1 MNNQKLNL
9 KMIARIAGLLYL
21 INAITG
27 AFGIIV
33 IPAKLIVPDNVAAT
47 VHNIISNEF
56 LFRCGILSS
65 FVSQIIFVFLALTL
79 YKLFEKVSIFLTRTL
94 LALVVTSV
102 PIAFFIIFYQMS
114 AFSMLKESFMTSF
127 EQVQQYSLAMSKLKM
142 YENGIVV
149 IGIFWGLWLI
159 PFGQLVYKSNF
170 IPKVF
175 GILLI
180 AGGISYL
187 IDVITFILIPEFHA
201 QTNILVAI
209 ISTIAELSMVL
220 WFLIKG
226 IRSDKETVVTNN

>member
-1 MNNQKLNL
+1 MT
-9 KMIARIAGLLYL
+9 ARIAGVLYL
-21 INAITG
+21 INAITA
-27 AFGIIV
+27 AFGIII
-33 IPAKLIVPDNVAAT
+33 IPAKLILPDNVAAT
-47 VHNIISNEF
+47 VQNIISNEF
-56 LFRCGILSS
+56 LFRCSILSS
-65 FVSQIIFVFLALTL
+65 FVSQIVFVFLALTL
-79 YKLFEKVSIFLTRTL
+79 YKLFEKVSTFHVRTL
-94 LALVVTSV
+94 LTLVVISI
-102 PIAFFIIFYQMS
+102 PIAFFIIFNQIS
-114 AFSMLKESFMTSF
+114 ALSILKENFMTSF

-159 PFGQLVYKSNF
+159 PFGQLVYKSDF

-187 IDVITFILIPEFHA
+187 IDVITFILIPEFHV

-209 ISTIAELSMVL
+209 TSSIAELSMVL

-226 IRSDKETVVTNN
+226 IKKDKKTLITNI